1 MPRAHLVARTDIR
14 RSIQNKAASARVV
27 TKLTEHDTALDALE
41 ALGNGIVTER
51 VPVRC
56 ATTAAITLASVGL
69 AATDG
74 VTIIDGDRVLV
85 WKQTTASENG
95 IYVAHATAWTRA
107 TDANTSAKVVS
118 GISAYICEGTL
129 YGGKYF
135 RLTTINPIT
144 LGSTSL
150 TFAVLAGVLYP
161 GVNGQSIAVGAPS
174 APSATGVIGFIHQDI
189 AITVADGATASIDV
203 TVDATYGKFT
213 VTSVTCLK
221 DTSAGGGDGTI
232 QVKNGTTNAITEAI
246 AIGAAAANARVTAA
260 TIVST
265 YAVITS
271 AAVLRVTRTKTTGTV
286 GCTVLVSGYRTA

>member
-150 TFAVLAGVLYP
+150 TFAVLAGVFYP

-189 AITVADGATASIDV
+189 AITVADGATVNIDV

-213 VTSVTCLK
+213 VTGVKVLK
-221 DTSAGGGDGTI
+221 NTAAGGVSDTI
-232 QVKNGTTNAITEAI
+232 QVANGSNPITEAI
-246 AIGAAAANARVTAA
+246 SNNVAANTSTSAA
-260 TIVST
+260 TILSAN
-265 YAVITS
+265 AVVTS
-271 AAVLRVTRTKTTGTV
+271 AAVLRVIRTKVSGANV